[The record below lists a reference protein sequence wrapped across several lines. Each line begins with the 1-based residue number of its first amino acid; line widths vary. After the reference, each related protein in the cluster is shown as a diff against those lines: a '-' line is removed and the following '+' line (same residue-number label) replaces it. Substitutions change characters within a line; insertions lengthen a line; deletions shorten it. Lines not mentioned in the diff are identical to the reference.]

1 MELNERQSK
10 KKIKQL
16 TFQMSI
22 TVLEDGQP
30 KSLSLD
36 GSLEIDQSSTEEPS
50 DEIITALHE
59 LINDMILQF
68 QLS

>member
-22 TVLEDGQP
+22 TVLEDGQL

>member
-16 TFQMSI
+16 TFRMAI
-22 TVLEDGQP
+22 TVLEDAQP
-30 KSLSLD
+30 KSVSLD
-36 GSLEIDQSSTEEPS
+36 GSLEIDQSSAEEPS
-50 DEIITALHE
+50 DEIITALRE